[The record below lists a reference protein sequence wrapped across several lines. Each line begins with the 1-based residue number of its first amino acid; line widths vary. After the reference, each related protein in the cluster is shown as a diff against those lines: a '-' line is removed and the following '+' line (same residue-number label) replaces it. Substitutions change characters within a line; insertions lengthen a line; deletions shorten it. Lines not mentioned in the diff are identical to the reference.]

1 MNDQSPI
8 RLRPPHPGE
17 LALVAHRQMLMY
29 QAEYGWDWTYE
40 GLACEIL
47 GHFIRE
53 FEPEREAAWI
63 AERDGVMLGS
73 VFLMKTED
81 RETGKLRLLYVE
93 PAARG
98 LGLGRRLVKV
108 CVERARAAGYRKL
121 SLWTNDVLSAAR
133 RTYETEGFVL
143 TASERHRS
151 FGFDLVGETW
161 TLELVASTDAWDQP
175 PTVASSRSSPRQ
187 VP

>member
-1 MNDQSPI
+1 MNDQSTI
-8 RLRPPHPGE
+8 RLRPPRLGD
-17 LALVAHRQMLMY
+17 LALVAHRQTLMY
-29 QAEYGWDWTYE
+29 HAEYGWDWTYE

-47 GHFIRE
+47 GRFVRE
-53 FEPEREAAWI
+53 FDPEREAAWI
-63 AERDGVMLGS
+63 AERKGEMLGS

-81 RETGKLRLLYVE
+81 PQVGKLRLLYVE
-93 PAARG
+93 PAGRG

-108 CVERARAAGYRKL
+108 CVERAREAGYRRL

-161 TLELVASTDAWDQP
+161 TLELAA
-175 PTVASSRSSPRQ
+175 PTQA
-187 VP
+187 